1 MGLLRQLV
9 QLVFYFAD
17 DCTKTMAT
25 MMATQQTI
33 EIYEKENTCYPK
45 ECLSQTL
52 RQQTGLSDSH
62 KTLLFTSKNFSF
74 LP

>member
-1 MGLLRQLV
+1 M
-9 QLVFYFAD
+9 
-17 DCTKTMAT
+17 KTMT
-25 MMATQQTI
+25 LIMRTHRTI
-33 EIYEKENTCYPK
+33 EIQEMVAICYPK
-45 ECLSQTL
+45 EYPSQTL